1 MELSTAQD
9 SKGFYGQRIANH
21 FGMEAGLLSG
31 FRVDGQIGLAA
42 TRLSCRRRFR
52 ERTGPPP
59 EESAFSI
66 LYQIEDLDD
75 HACWRGGERQR
86 SGAFLARSVNLV
98 DLRED
103 PQWQF
108 KGRFEALQFYVP
120 SDAVATIAAQHG
132 GRIASSLRWEKD
144 ARDEVLWGLSHAL
157 LHASLS
163 PGANQLLIDQI
174 AISLLTHFAQ
184 AYGGLETDP
193 SARFGQLAAWQLR
206 RAREIMTMR
215 LASDLTIAQVA
226 SECRL
231 TPSHF
236 ARAFRRSTGVA
247 PQRYL
252 MQLRIAEAK
261 KHLSQQHLPL
271 SDIALM
277 CGFGD
282 QSHFT
287 RVFRQLAGT
296 SPGAWRRNQR
306 ELRIGEGGNTP
317 S

>member
-1 MELSTAQD
+1 MELSTAQV
-9 SKGFYGQRIANH
+9 SKGFYGQRTADH
-21 FGMEAGLLSG
+21 FGMEAGPLSE
-31 FRVDGQIGLAA
+31 FRLDGQIGLAA
-42 TRLSCRRRFR
+42 TRLSCGRRFR
-52 ERTGPPP
+52 ERTLPPP

-66 LYQIEDLDD
+66 LYQVEDLDD

-86 SGAFLARSVNLV
+86 SGASFARSVNVV
-98 DLRED
+98 DLREE

-120 SDAVATIAAQHG
+120 SDAVATIAVQHG
-132 GRIASSLRWEKD
+132 GRVASGLRWEKD

-163 PGANQLLIDQI
+163 AGANQLLIDQI
-174 AISLLTHFAQ
+174 ALSLLTHFAQ
-184 AYGGLETDP
+184 AYGGLEADP
-193 SARFGQLAAWQLR
+193 SARSGQLAAWQLR

-287 RVFRQLAGT
+287 RVFRQLTGT
-296 SPGAWRRNQR
+296 SPGAWRRSR
-306 ELRIGEGGNTP
+306 GEQATAAVAR
-317 S
+317 

>member
-9 SKGFYGQRIANH
+9 QNGFYGQRLASH
-21 FGMEAGLLSG
+21 FGMEGGLLSE
-31 FRVDGQIGLAA
+31 FRIDGQLGLAA
-42 TRLSCRRRFR
+42 TRLFCGRRFR
-52 ERTGPPP
+52 ERTAPPSG
-59 EESAFSI
+59 ERAFSI
-66 LYQIEDLDD
+66 LYQVEDLED
-75 HACWRGGERQR
+75 HAHWRGGEKQR
-86 SGAFLARSVNLV
+86 SGAFLAKSVNVV
-98 DLRED
+98 DLREE

-120 SDAVATIAAQHG
+120 SDALATIAAQNG
-132 GRIASSLRWEKD
+132 GRVASRLRWERD

-163 PGANQLLIDQI
+163 AGANQLLIDQI

-193 SARFGQLAAWQLR
+193 SARVGQLAAWQLR

-215 LASDLTIAQVA
+215 LASNLTIAQVA

-287 RVFRQLAGT
+287 RVFRQITGT
-296 SPGAWRRNQR
+296 SPGAWRRSQ
-306 ELRIGEGGNTP
+306 GEQATAAGAG
-317 S
+317 

>member
-1 MELSTAQD
+1 MELSTALD
-9 SKGFYGQRIANH
+9 SKGFYGQRTADH
-21 FGMEAGLLSG
+21 FGMEAGLLSE
-31 FRVDGQIGLAA
+31 FRLDGQIGLAA
-42 TRLSCRRRFR
+42 TRLSCGRRFR

-66 LYQIEDLDD
+66 LYQVEDLDD

-86 SGAFLARSVNLV
+86 SGTFLARSVNVV
-98 DLRED
+98 DLREG

-132 GRIASSLRWEKD
+132 GRVAASLRWEKD

-163 PGANQLLIDQI
+163 AGANQLLIDQI

-215 LASDLTIAQVA
+215 LASNLTIAQVA

-236 ARAFRRSTGVA
+236 ARAFRQSTGVA

-252 MQLRIAEAK
+252 MQLRITEAK

-287 RVFRQLAGT
+287 RVFRQLTGT
-296 SPGAWRRNQR
+296 SPGAWRRNQKD
-306 ELRIGEGGNTP
+306 LRISEGGYPP